1 MLALLGAAAKAI
13 QQIRDARSR
22 VKGGPDALDKTLHQ
36 LNNLE
41 YSLKLVCEV
50 KALQTDSVQQQ
61 VVSISTVATE
71 LRVFLDSLA
80 REQQK
85 KPLTQLL
92 NALKLGDKDDKRLQG
107 ILDRLDRS
115 RDELSLRIT
124 IAQASLSDDPCLQ
137 DLYSTDPRDD
147 KARIEEMKGGLLYDS
162 YKWVLDHDD
171 FKKWR
176 TNGVPLLW
184 IKADPGKGKTMLLCG
199 IINEIMLEYA
209 ARDVTV
215 GFFFCQSTDLRLNS
229 ATAVLRGLAYL
240 LASQHPLLLR
250 HVRAEYESK
259 GKQVFED
266 TNAWI
271 ALSKSFMNM
280 IDDPSLKRV
289 CLVVDALDEC
299 DKDLRRLLTFILQT
313 AKHPKIKWLVSSR
326 NVLEIEKV
334 LKADDLQLRLCLE
347 VDNNIT
353 SVVQAVG
360 SYIESCL
367 STLENVIDEPEIL
380 ERVRRKMLE
389 KANGTFL
396 WVSLVAKELGE
407 AQIWDVEQLI
417 DEVPPDL
424 EHLYG
429 RMLQQIDLLKLK
441 NPQYCRALLS
451 TVLMANQPLS
461 LEEVGCLAGLPPIVS
476 SKPRIIHDIIKLCGS
491 FLVVKEER
499 VYIVHQSAKDFLLGK
514 VFNTF
519 FQTQETQVHRRLYFQ
534 SLETLTETLSRDM
547 YSLKHPSFR
556 VQEMRISPI
565 DPLRKVEY
573 SSVNWIVHL
582 QAFSEY
588 VDEEQEDG
596 SALKQFLSHK
606 FLYWLEALS
615 LTGRV
620 SEAISSM
627 QRLNHMIQVCPPR
640 NY

>member
-50 KALQTDSVQQQ
+50 KALQTESVQQQ
-61 VVSISTVATE
+61 VLSISTITTE
-71 LRVFLDSLA
+71 LRLFLEGLA
-80 REQQK
+80 QEQQK

-107 ILDRLDRS
+107 ILERLDRA
-115 RDELSLRIT
+115 RDELSLRIS

-171 FKKWR
+171 FKRWR
-176 TNGVPLLW
+176 SNGVPLLW

-209 ARDVTV
+209 ARDITV

-240 LASQHPLLLR
+240 LASQQPLLLR
-250 HVRAEYESK
+250 HVRAEYEGK

-266 TNAWI
+266 NNAWI

-299 DKDLRRLLTFILQT
+299 DQDLRRLLTFILQT

-334 LKADDLQLRLCLE
+334 LKADDLQLRICLE
-347 VDNNIT
+347 VDNNIA

-367 STLENVIDEPEIL
+367 STLENIIDEPEIL
-380 ERVRRKMLE
+380 ELVRKRMLE

-451 TVLMANQPLS
+451 TVLMANQPLN
-461 LEEVGCLAGLPPIVS
+461 LEEIGCLAGLPPTVS
-476 SKPRIIHDIIKLCGS
+476 SKPKIIHDIIKLCGS
-491 FLVVKEER
+491 FLVVKDER
-499 VYIVHQSAKDFLLGK
+499 VFIVHQSAKEFLLGK
-514 VFNTF
+514 VFGTF
-519 FQTQETQVHRRLYFQ
+519 FQTQEAQVHRRLYFH
-534 SLETLTETLSRDM
+534 SLETLTNTLGRDM
-547 YSLKHPSFR
+547 YSLKHPGSQ
-556 VQEMRISPI
+556 VQDMMTPKVY
-565 DPLRKVEY
+565 PLRKVEY
-573 SSVNWIVHL
+573 SAVNWIVHL
-582 QAFSEY
+582 QAFSELA
-588 VDEEQEDG
+588 DEEQEDCL
-596 SALKQFLSHK
+596 ALKRFLSHK

-615 LTGRV
+615 LTGRT
-620 SEAISSM
+620 SEAIHSM
-627 QRLNHMIQVCPPR
+627 QRLNHMVPVCPS
-640 NY
+640 